1 MQTVNFQAPTDYSAE
16 QEKIARSRKYA
27 ELMQQQSMQP
37 LESQTAGGWV
47 VPINP
52 LQGMAKLLQAYS
64 GRKGQE
70 TADEKQK
77 ALAEVLKTERARTN
91 LEAEIA
97 LKGTPALAANEM
109 DYNGTQAQAPSLER
123 ALSAY
128 MNSNDPAMQ
137 QMGQSLKLQQLAAA
151 LKPTESAF
159 SKVNPHEYTPE
170 SLKLFMA
177 SGGKDF
183 SVLKP
188 REKIV
193 ADNLG
198 GKLSYRGEYSTAP
211 VASADKGMT
220 PDAAAN
226 LAQRQYEWNNLS
238 PKQKADLQNDAA
250 RIGISAQELF
260 FNTGLSGGGAARIP
274 QGTVGQMPI
283 VPQGAQMPPQAP
295 QPVPQAQGAPMP
307 PRAPQAAPMAP
318 QRPAA
323 LPPGVTPAG
332 AAALA
337 KDKALKDQDAA
348 RDFPKAQ
355 AFANQAIQNIDAMI
369 GDIDK
374 GGKTAT
380 HPGFQ
385 DVIGATWKP
394 GFRFIPGTDASDFDA
409 RFEQVKGQT
418 FLQAFESLKG
428 GGQITEIEGK
438 KATDALNRMQRSQSE
453 KEFVTAAREFQKQLK
468 LGVELAAKRAGGS
481 GATGAWDGTDR
492 RNTPKIRAY
501 NPATGMIE

>member
-47 VPINP
+47 VPTSP
-52 LQGMAKLLQAYS
+52 LQGMAKLLQAYG

-70 TADEKQK
+70 NADEKQK
-77 ALAEVLKTERARTN
+77 ALAEALKTERARTN
-91 LEAEIA
+91 LEAETA
-97 LKGTPALAANEM
+97 LKGTPALPANEM
-109 DYNGTQAQAPSLER
+109 DFNGTQAQAPSLER

-137 QMGQSLKLQQLAAA
+137 QMGQSLKFQQLAAA
-151 LKPTESAF
+151 LKPTEGAF

-198 GKLSYRGEYSTAP
+198 GRLSYRGEYSTAP

-220 PDAAAN
+220 PDAAAT

-274 QGTVGQMPI
+274 QGTVGQMPM
-283 VPQGAQMPPQAP
+283 VPQGAQMPPQAPQMAP

-307 PRAPQAAPMAP
+307 ARVAQAPQQAPMAP
-318 QRPAA
+318 QAPVNPALAA
-323 LPPGVTPAG
+323 LTPKARAEIAKEQAQQAIGGTKDANSVLNLMDGVEKLIDKAHGSGVGNMVGGVQNFLGISSDKNNADAQLKALEGALVSKMPKMSGPQSDKDVLLYRQMAGELGNPSLPADVRK
-332 AAALA
+332 AAAETV
-337 KDKALKDQDAA
+337 
-348 RDFPKAQ
+348 RG
-355 AFANQAIQNIDAMI
+355 IQRTYLN
-369 GDIDK
+369 
-374 GGKTAT
+374 
-380 HPGFQ
+380 GF
-385 DVIGATWKP
+385 
-394 GFRFIPGTDASDFDA
+394 S
-409 RFEQVKGQT
+409 
-418 FLQAFESLKG
+418 
-428 GGQITEIEGK
+428 
-438 KATDALNRMQRSQSE
+438 
-453 KEFVTAAREFQKQLK
+453 
-468 LGVELAAKRAGGS
+468 
-481 GATGAWDGTDR
+481 ATGYQPDNSGYNGPDR
-492 RNTPKIRAY
+492 RSTSGKIKRY